1 MDIKDIIKPENLV
14 YAKPRLMND
23 RPMHYCPG
31 CSHGVIH
38 KLAAEVIEEMGLE
51 DKTIGIA
58 PVGCAVFAYNYIDID
73 WQEAAHGRAP
83 AMASAIKRLNPD
95 KMVFTYQ
102 GDGDL
107 AAIGTAETIHAC
119 NRGENIVIIFV
130 NNAIYGM
137 TGGQMAPTTLEGMPT
152 ATCPRGRN
160 VELNGYP
167 LKISNLIAQLDGACY
182 VTRQSVHTAAAV
194 KKAKKAL
201 RKAFENAMNR
211 RGTSVVEFV
220 STCASGWKMSPVKAN
235 QWMEEHM
242 FAEYPLGD
250 LKDV

>member
-1 MDIKDIIKPENLV
+1 
-14 YAKPRLMND
+14 
-23 RPMHYCPG
+23 
-31 CSHGVIH
+31 
-38 KLAAEVIEEMGLE
+38 
-51 DKTIGIA
+51 
-58 PVGCAVFAYNYIDID
+58 
-73 WQEAAHGRAP
+73 
-83 AMASAIKRLNPD
+83 
-95 KMVFTYQ
+95 
-102 GDGDL
+102 
-107 AAIGTAETIHAC
+107 
-119 NRGENIVIIFV
+119 
-130 NNAIYGM
+130 
-137 TGGQMAPTTLEGMPT
+137 MPT